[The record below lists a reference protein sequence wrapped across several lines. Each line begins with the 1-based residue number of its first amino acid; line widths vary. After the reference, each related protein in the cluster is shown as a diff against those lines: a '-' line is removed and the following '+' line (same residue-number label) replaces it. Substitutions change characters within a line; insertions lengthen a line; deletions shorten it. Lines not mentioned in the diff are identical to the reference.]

1 MADKKDAPKDA
12 KKPAAPT
19 TPPIEKAFLVFLGLF
34 VLLGMVVLPAV
45 LSAFNIDSGEVLSLN
60 SIKEFLIV
68 FIAKIFTTTT
78 FIAIFLTLLFL
89 ILIIYTKFKYNQ
101 VIEQYKMSK
110 QTLTVQLGAGGGSF
124 GASHGFPV
132 LPGAQ
137 AVGMSVHG
145 PEAEGGVERWRDI
158 EYKINSASPS
168 DWRLAILEAD
178 IILFDML
185 TQMGL
190 PGKDLGEKLRAAD
203 TSFFSTLDDAWRA
216 HKVRNVIAH
225 EGAAYELTFN
235 EARRTIESFRRV
247 FEEFYFI

>member
-1 MADKKDAPKDA
+1 MADKKDAKDA
-12 KKPAAPT
+12 KKPAPS
-19 TPPIEKAFLVFLGLF
+19 TPSIEKVLLTFLGLF
-34 VLLGMVVLPAV
+34 VLLVLVVLPAV
-45 LSAFNIDSGEVLSLN
+45 LSAFNIDSKELFSIY

-68 FIAKIFTTTT
+68 FIAKVFTTTT
-78 FIAIFLTLLFL
+78 FMAIFVTLLFL
-89 ILIIYTKFKYNQ
+89 VLIFYTKFRLNQ
-101 VIEQYKMSK
+101 VMEQHKMSK
-110 QTLTVQLGAGGGSF
+110 QTLTVPLGSAMSGGTGSVQ
-124 GASHGFPV
+124 GQPV

-137 AVGMSVHG
+137 AVGMSIHG
-145 PEAEGGVERWRDI
+145 PEAEGGAERWKDI

-225 EGAAYELTFN
+225 EGAAYELSFN
-235 EARRTIESFRRV
+235 EARKTIESFRRV